1 MPRKTGSTAGSTLEQ
16 TGPDSGRAPASGR
29 SHGPLERVTVNL
41 TPRSVKA
48 LEEVVGITQDTKTD
62 VINRSLQV
70 YAYLEKIIQ
79 DGGSVYVRAAESTDL
94 ERLKFF

>member
-1 MPRKTGSTAGSTLEQ
+1 MPSTTGAERGLEQ
-16 TGPDSGRAPASGR
+16 AGSGRAPATGR
-29 SHGPLERVTVNL
+29 AHGALERVTVNL

-48 LEEVVGITQDTKTD
+48 LEQVVAITQDTKTD

-70 YAYLEKIIQ
+70 YAYLEKILQ
-79 DGGSVYVRAAESTDL
+79 NGGAVYLREAESTDL

>member
-1 MPRKTGSTAGSTLEQ
+1 MPSTTGAERGPEQ
-16 TGPDSGRAPASGR
+16 ATQGRAPAIGR
-29 SHGPLERVTVNL
+29 AHGALERVTVNL

-48 LEEVVGITQDTKTD
+48 LEEVVAITQDTKTD

-70 YAYLEKIIQ
+70 YAYLEQILQ
-79 DGGSVYVRAAESTDL
+79 GGGAVYLREAESTDL

>member
-1 MPRKTGSTAGSTLEQ
+1 MPSTTGAERELDQ
-16 TGPDSGRAPASGR
+16 PAQGRAPANGR
-29 SHGPLERVTVNL
+29 AHGTLERVTVNL

-48 LEEVVGITQDTKTD
+48 LEEVVAITQDTKTD

-70 YAYLEKIIQ
+70 YAYLEKILQ
-79 DGGSVYVRAAESTDL
+79 GGGAVYLREAESTDL